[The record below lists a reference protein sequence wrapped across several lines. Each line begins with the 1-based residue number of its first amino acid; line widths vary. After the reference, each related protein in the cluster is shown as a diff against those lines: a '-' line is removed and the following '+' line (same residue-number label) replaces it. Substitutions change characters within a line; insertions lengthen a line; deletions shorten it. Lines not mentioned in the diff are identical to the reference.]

1 MEARHP
7 SALDDFFF
15 DLRGYLVLKQA
26 AEPELI
32 DDLNRVIDE
41 LPPLEYGQ
49 WYGNAQRRDYTSSTG
64 LELHNCA
71 EAGEPFERLID
82 HPGWINYVRRYCG
95 DPRQPQIHFSASQRR
110 RLRQARPHGSSR
122 RRYPA
127 VYGEGRRAAVC
138 RR

>member
-1 MEARHP
+1 MEARQP

-49 WYGNAQRRDYTSSTG
+49 WHGNAQRRDYTNSTG
-64 LELHNCA
+64 LELRA
-71 EAGEPFERLID
+71 IRAPDRS
-82 HPGWINYVRRYCG
+82 PGLDQLCPALLRRG
-95 DPRQPQIHFSASQRR
+95 AI
-110 RLRQARPHGSSR
+110 L
-122 RRYPA
+122 
-127 VYGEGRRAAVC
+127 C
-138 RR
+138 RGPIYR